1 MDLLILAAG
10 MGSRFGGLKQI
21 EPFDEKQNFI
31 IDYSIYD
38 AKQAGFDRVIFLIKE
53 ENREIF
59 EETVG
64 KRVAKYIDVAYAYQ
78 KLDVLPKGYSL
89 PADRVKPLGTAQA
102 IYCAKDVL
110 KSSFVMINSDDFYFY
125 GADAFKVAADYLRT
139 LKKDAKG
146 EYANIAYYARNTMTK
161 NGSVK
166 RGVLYFDEKKQLTS
180 LVESKLEWRGEDIY
194 AVPLDSKEEMKKI
207 PSDSLVSMN
216 MFAFSL
222 DIIDKLEEN
231 FAPFLD
237 ANKNDLMNCEY
248 LIPTLVSELIE
259 RGEATCKVLST
270 TSVWHGVTY
279 REDKPEVV
287 ASLAKLVEEGC
298 YPKDRFGK
306 K

>member
-21 EPFDEKQNFI
+21 EPFDERNNFI

-38 AKQAGFDRVIFLIKE
+38 AKKAGFDRVVFLIKE

-59 EETVG
+59 EKTVG
-64 KRVAKYIDVAYAYQ
+64 SRVAPYIEVAYAYQ
-78 KLDVLPKGYSL
+78 KLDVIPEGYNL

-102 IYCAKDVL
+102 ILCAKDQL
-110 KSSFVMINSDDFYFY
+110 KDNFAIINSDDFY
-125 GADAFKVAADYLRT
+125 GADAFEVAAKYLSS
-139 LKKDAKG
+139 LPKG
-146 EYANIAYYARNTMTK
+146 SRGKYANIAYYAANTMTK

-166 RGVLYFDEKKQLTS
+166 RGVLHTGKNHQLAS
-180 LVESKLEWRGEDIY
+180 LIESKLEWRGNDIY
-194 AVPLDSKEEMKKI
+194 AAPLEGGEMAQI
-207 PSDSLVSMN
+207 PQDSLVSMN

-222 DIIDKLEEN
+222 DILDLIEEN
-231 FAPFLD
+231 YAPFME
-237 ANKNDLMNCEY
+237 ANKNDLASCEY

-259 RGEATCKVLST
+259 KGEVSCEVLST
-270 TSVWHGVTY
+270 TAVWHGVTY
-279 REDKPEVV
+279 REDKPDVV
-287 ASLAKLVEEGC
+287 ASLAALVEQGC

>member
-21 EPFDEKQNFI
+21 EPFDERNNFI

-38 AKQAGFDRVIFLIKE
+38 AKKAGFDRVVFLIKE

-59 EETVG
+59 EQTVG
-64 KRVAKYIDVAYAYQ
+64 SRVAPYIEVAYAYQ
-78 KLDVLPKGYSL
+78 KLDVIPEGYNL

-102 IYCAKDVL
+102 ILCAKDQL
-110 KSSFVMINSDDFYFY
+110 KDNFAIINSDDFY
-125 GADAFKVAADYLRT
+125 GADAFEVAAKYLSS
-139 LKKDAKG
+139 LPKG
-146 EYANIAYYARNTMTK
+146 SKGKYANIAYYAANTMTK

-166 RGVLYFDEKKQLTS
+166 RGVLHCGKDGKLTS
-180 LVESKLEWRGEDIY
+180 LVESKLEWRGKEIY
-194 AVPLDSKEEMKKI
+194 AAPLEGGEMVAIPQDSI
-207 PSDSLVSMN
+207 VSMN

-222 DIIDKLEEN
+222 DILDKIEEN
-231 FAPFLD
+231 YAPFME
-237 ANKNDLMNCEY
+237 ANKNDLASCEY

-259 RGEATCKVLST
+259 RGEVSCEVLST
-270 TSVWHGVTY
+270 SAVWYGVTY

-287 ASLAKLVEEGC
+287 TSLAKLVEKGC

>member
-21 EPFDEKQNFI
+21 EPFDERNNFI

-59 EETVG
+59 ESTVG
-64 KRVAKYIDVAYAYQ
+64 NRVAKYIEVAYAYQ
-78 KLDVLPKGYSL
+78 SLDVIPEGYKL

-110 KSSFVMINSDDFYFY
+110 RSNFAIINSDDFY
-125 GADAFKVAADYLRT
+125 GADAFKVAANFLRS
-139 LKKDAKG
+139 LPKGAKG
-146 EYANIAYYARNTMTK
+146 KYANVAYFAANTMTK

-166 RGVLYFDEKKQLTS
+166 RGLLNFDENKNLS
-180 LVESKLEWRGEDIY
+180 SMVESKLEWRGEDIY
-194 AVPLDSKEEMKKI
+194 AAPLDGGEMKKI

-216 MFAFSL
+216 MFLFTL
-222 DIIDKLEEN
+222 DILDRLEEGYVPFLEANKDKL
-231 FAPFLD
+231 D
-237 ANKNDLMNCEY
+237 SCEY
-248 LIPTLVSELIE
+248 LIPTVVSELVE
-259 RGEATCKVLST
+259 KKEVSCEVLST
-270 TSVWHGVTY
+270 DAVWHGVTY
-279 REDKPEVV
+279 REDKPDVV
-287 ASLAKLVEEGC
+287 ASLAKLVEEGN

-306 K
+306 L